1 MSAFLVSVCISVPSD
16 GYIAIPIEAVV
27 WHS

>member
-1 MSAFLVSVCISVPSD
+1 MSAFLVSVCMSVPSD